1 MKFCN
6 ILKEKYIEL
15 NEQVPANLTAMQE
28 PVGQPFAPTPAI
40 AVPPQASI
48 PPGLE
53 QETSPLTSEGEVFLV
68 RLLKKA
74 LFMNPGD
81 IDEKALKDLPE
92 INENNAAE
100 VLSSIINIMKKYSN
114 TIDVEIEAN
123 K

>member
-15 NEQVPANLTAMQE
+15 NEQVPADLTAMQA
-28 PVGQPFAPTPAI
+28 PVGQP
-40 AVPPQASI
+40 AVPPPVAAVPQQANI
-48 PPGLE
+48 PSGLE

-114 TIDVEIEAN
+114 TIDVETEV
-123 K
+123 